1 MVTASE
7 SNSSSST
14 VDSHANQAHG
24 YRQPSMWRQPSVYR
38 QSSIF
43 CASCRKDE
51 LRISAREVN
60 GTDNSMRDPVEDSPW
75 TGEEVGQETTGHWY
89 LNFPRKCLSKFR
101 WIQFFKGMITCFS
114 STRVMRVT
122 PRVVMVMSTGREL
135 LF

>member
-75 TGEEVGQETTGHWY
+75 TGEEVGQETTGHWLKAWQARNKILSTNVIVWM
-89 LNFPRKCLSKFR
+89 LNLMMVLP
-101 WIQFFKGMITCFS
+101 
-114 STRVMRVT
+114 TRYE
-122 PRVVMVMSTGREL
+122 S
-135 LF
+135 